1 MTGRHG
7 RHTVCNRDE
16 DSRDGM
22 KANGVRSRSR
32 EIGWLSLLLWL
43 GLGLGVGASAQ
54 TTSDEMRPADR
65 RRMQSTLTRVAR
77 EIREN
82 YYDPTFGGRDLDEL
96 AEVARQRI
104 ESAHG
109 IGEAFSVIA
118 QFTLELD
125 DSHTF
130 FLPPFQTVD
139 VDYGW
144 EIGIVGDAGVVLRVV
159 PGSDA
164 EKQGV
169 RRGDTVNTINGFPVS
184 RETLWKIEYLFNRLR
199 PQPGLRVELTTLQGQ
214 MRELDLAAEVK
225 PLRRVLELEGEGAG
239 FGWARI
245 EDDYNEH
252 RRKHRLR
259 WAKAGEGIAV
269 AKLGEFT
276 LADDEPRKLIDVARG
291 KTALILDLRE
301 NEGGEVAALEAIVG
315 GLFAD
320 DTVVAT
326 FQGREKTKQLRARG
340 GKRSAFAGKLWVLI
354 DAQSAS
360 ASELLART
368 VQMNG
373 RGQVI
378 GERSSGS
385 VRVGRVRNT
394 SVSHGDF
401 VIASGVNVTQAD
413 VVMPDGERL
422 EKRGVV
428 PDVVV
433 VPTPADLAAGR
444 DPVLAK
450 ALELAGA
457 PMDAAAVGALFA
469 PDAR

>member
-1 MTGRHG
+1 MRI
-7 RHTVCNRDE
+7 RDD
-16 DSRDGM
+16 DSRGGAR
-22 KANGVRSRSR
+22 ANDSRGR
-32 EIGWLSLLLWL
+32 FRARAVYGLAILLWL
-43 GLGLGVGASAQ
+43 GLGIVASAQ
-54 TTSDEMRPADR
+54 TTYDEMRPADR
-65 RRMQSTLTRVAR
+65 RRLQSTLTRVAR

-82 YYDPTFGGRDLDEL
+82 YYDPTFGGRDLDAL

-104 ESAHG
+104 ESARG
-109 IGEAFSVIA
+109 IGEAFGAIA

-139 VDYGW
+139 VDYGL
-144 EIGIVGDAGVVLRVV
+144 EVGIVGDAGVVLGVM

-169 RRGDTVNTINGFPVS
+169 RRGDTVETINGFPVT

-199 PQPGLRVELTTLQGQ
+199 PQPGLRVELRTPQGQ
-214 MRELDLAAEVK
+214 ARELDLAAEVK

-259 WAKAGEGIAV
+259 LVKASDGVLV

-276 LADDEPRKLIDVARG
+276 LADDEPKKLMDAARG

-301 NEGGEVAALEAIVG
+301 NAGGEVSALEAVVG
-315 GLFAD
+315 GLFEE
-320 DTVVAT
+320 DTIVAT
-326 FQGREKTKQLRARG
+326 FAEREKTETLRVRG
-340 GKRSAFAGKLWVLI
+340 SKRSAFAGKLWVLI

-368 VQMNG
+368 VQLSG

-394 SVSHGDF
+394 SVAHGDF
-401 VIASGVNVTQAD
+401 VIASGVNVTEAD
-413 VVMPDGERL
+413 VVMPDGQRL
-422 EKRGVV
+422 EKSGVV
-428 PDVVV
+428 PDVSI
-433 VPTPADLAAGR
+433 VPSTADLAAGR
-444 DPVLAK
+444 DPALAK
-450 ALELAGA
+450 ALELAGV
-457 PMDAAAVGALFA
+457 PMDASAAGALF
-469 PDAR
+469 PPKTR

>member
-1 MTGRHG
+1 MSANDFRGR
-7 RHTVCNRDE
+7 
-16 DSRDGM
+16 
-22 KANGVRSRSR
+22 ARSWTA
-32 EIGWLSLLLWL
+32 GWALLLSFAVIID
-43 GLGLGVGASAQ
+43 VGAICAIGALAQ
-54 TTSDEMRPADR
+54 TTADEMRPADR
-65 RRMQSTLTRVAR
+65 RRLQSTLTRVVR
-77 EIREN
+77 EVREN
-82 YYDPTFGGRDLDEL
+82 YYDPTFGGRDLDAL
-96 AEVARQRI
+96 AEVARRRV
-104 ESAHG
+104 ESARS
-109 IGEAFSVIA
+109 IGEALGAIA

-144 EIGIVGDAGVVLRVV
+144 EVGIVGDAGVVLDVK

-169 RRGDTVNTINGFPVS
+169 RRGDTVKTINGFPVS
-184 RETLWKIEYLFNRLR
+184 RESLWKLEYLFNQLR
-199 PQPGLRVELTTLQGQ
+199 PQPGLRAELTPPQGPT
-214 MRELDLAAEVK
+214 RELDLAAEVK
-225 PLRRVLELEGEGAG
+225 PRRRVLELEGEGAG

-245 EDDYNEH
+245 EDDYNEY

-259 WAKAGEGIAV
+259 FAKAGEGVLI
-269 AKLGEFT
+269 AKLREFT
-276 LADDEPRKLIDVARG
+276 LSDDEPKKLLSAARG

-301 NEGGEVAALEAIVG
+301 NAGGEVAALEAVVA

-320 DTVVAT
+320 DLVVAT
-326 FQGREKTKQLRARG
+326 FKEREKTKELRVRG
-340 GKRSAFAGKLWVLI
+340 SKRSAFDGRLWVLI

-368 VQMNG
+368 VQLSG

-385 VRVGRVRNT
+385 VRVGRVQNT

-401 VIASGVNVTQAD
+401 VIASGVNVTEAD

-428 PDVVV
+428 PDVPV

-444 DPVLAK
+444 DPALAK
-450 ALELAGA
+450 ALALAGA
-457 PMDAAAVGALFA
+457 PMDASAAGALFA
-469 PDAR
+469 PDPR